1 MVDWKQDIK
10 VGDLVKRAR
19 RAPKTPQAS
28 QPAQERTSLGGTTK
42 ESSSGPRLR
51 RGRRAGGHKSFVGL
65 KVGASKVA
73 AARVDN
79 NGSAELVQIAQEPLE
94 AGVVVGGELREPDAL
109 AQALTQLFVQ
119 HGLPR
124 RGVRLGIATNRIG
137 VRAFDLAG
145 VDDPKKLSNAIR
157 FRAQEV
163 LPIPIDQAVLD
174 YRVLSEGVNEAGQLV
189 RRVLLVVAYR
199 DLIDRYVAACH
210 RAGLELVG
218 VDLEAFALLRALGA
232 PALGAPAEVEG
243 GEAAALVAVSIGH
256 DRSTLAVSDGR
267 VCEFTRVLEWG
278 GGSLNVAIARARNIT
293 PSEAEPIKR
302 SLVLGPAAPA
312 GVEGDEHAGV
322 VREAVQREIQS
333 FAREIVSSLQY
344 YQSQPGSLGIG
355 EIAVTG
361 GTAHLRGLPEQLQ
374 PLIGVDVRVGDPL
387 ARVRLAKGLTVDQP
401 VGGLA
406 VAIGLGIEV

>member
-19 RAPKTPQAS
+19 KTPKAGQAS
-28 QPAQERTSLGGTTK
+28 QPTDERRPVGGTTK
-42 ESSSGPRLR
+42 ESSSRPRLR
-51 RGRRAGGHKSFVGL
+51 RGRRAGGHKSLVGL

-73 AARVDN
+73 AARVEN

-109 AQALTQLFVQ
+109 AHALTQLFAQ

-124 RGVRLGIATNRIG
+124 RGIRLGIATNRIG

-145 VDDPKKLSNAIR
+145 IDDPKKLSNAIR

-174 YRVLSEGVNEAGQLV
+174 YRVLSEGVDEAGQLV

-199 DLIDRYVAACH
+199 DLIDRYVAACQ

-232 PALGAPAEVEG
+232 PAEVES
-243 GEAAALVAVSIGH
+243 GEPAALVAVSIGH

-278 GGSLNVAIARARNIT
+278 GGSLNVAIARARDIT

-302 SLVLGPAAPA
+302 GLVLDAVAPA
-312 GVEGDEHAGV
+312 SAEGDESAAV

-361 GTAHLRGLPEQLQ
+361 GTAHLRGLPEQLK

-387 ARVRLAKGLTVDQP
+387 ARVRLAKGLSVDQP
-401 VGGLA
+401 LGGLA

>member
-19 RAPKTPQAS
+19 RTPKAAQTS
-28 QPAQERTSLGGTTK
+28 QPAQEPKLLGGTTK
-42 ESSSGPRLR
+42 ESSSRPRLR
-51 RGRRAGGHKSFVGL
+51 RGRRAGGHKSLVGL
-65 KVGASKVA
+65 KIGASKVA
-73 AARVDN
+73 AARVEN
-79 NGSAELVQIAQEPLE
+79 NGSAELLQIAQEPLE

-109 AQALTQLFVQ
+109 AQALTELFAR

-124 RGVRLGIATNRIG
+124 RGIRLGIATNRIG
-137 VRAFDLAG
+137 VRAFDVAG

-163 LPIPIDQAVLD
+163 LPVPVDQAVLD

-199 DLIDRYVAACH
+199 DLIDRYVAACQ

-218 VDLEAFALLRALGA
+218 VDLEAFALLRALG
-232 PALGAPAEVEG
+232 PPAEVEG

-278 GGSLNVAIARARNIT
+278 GGSLNVAIARARDIT

-302 SLVLGPAAPA
+302 GLVLDPAEAA
-312 GVEGDEHAGV
+312 GAEGDENATAA
-322 VREAVQREIQS
+322 REAVQREIRS

-374 PLIGVDVRVGDPL
+374 PLIGVGVRVGDPL

>member
-19 RAPKTPQAS
+19 RTPKAAQAS
-28 QPAQERTSLGGTTK
+28 QPAEERKSLGGQTK
-42 ESSSGPRLR
+42 ESSSRPRLR
-51 RGRRAGGHKSFVGL
+51 RGRRAGAHKSLVGL

-73 AARVDN
+73 AARVEN

-109 AQALTQLFVQ
+109 AEALTQLFAR

-124 RGVRLGIATNRIG
+124 RGIRLGIATNRIG

-174 YRVLSEGVNEAGQLV
+174 YRVLSEGVDEAGQLV

-199 DLIDRYVAACH
+199 DLIDRYVAACQ

-232 PALGAPAEVEG
+232 PAEVES
-243 GEAAALVAVSIGH
+243 GEPAALVAVSIGH

-278 GGSLNVAIARARNIT
+278 GGSLNVAIARARDIT

-302 SLVLGPAAPA
+302 GLVLAAVAPA
-312 GVEGDEHAGV
+312 SAEGDESAAA

-387 ARVRLAKGLTVDQP
+387 ARVRLAKGLSVDQP
-401 VGGLA
+401 LGGLA

>member
-19 RAPKTPQAS
+19 RTPKAAQTS
-28 QPAQERTSLGGTTK
+28 QPAKEPTPLGATTK
-42 ESSSGPRLR
+42 ASSSRSRLR
-51 RGRRAGGHKSFVGL
+51 RGRRAGGHKSLVGL

-73 AARVDN
+73 AARVEN

-109 AQALTQLFVQ
+109 AEALTQLFAR

-124 RGVRLGIATNRIG
+124 RGIRLGIGTNRIG

-145 VDDPKKLSNAIR
+145 IDDPKKLSNAIR

-174 YRVLSEGVNEAGQLV
+174 YRVLSEGVDEAGQLV

-199 DLIDRYVAACH
+199 DLIDRYVAACR

-232 PALGAPAEVEG
+232 PAEVES

-278 GGSLNVAIARARNIT
+278 GGSLNVAIARARDIT

-302 SLVLGPAAPA
+302 GLVLDRIDAAGA
-312 GVEGDEHAGV
+312 EGDETATA

-374 PLIGVDVRVGDPL
+374 PLIGVGVRIGDPL
-387 ARVRLAKGLTVDQP
+387 ARVRLANGLSVDQP
-401 VGGLA
+401 LGGLA
-406 VAIGLGIEV
+406 VAIGLGIEA